1 MSTCQQKDIKLNS
14 QKLELKV
21 KEVPFHGHLLT
32 TEGLK
37 LARSRE
43 SGTIIEMPHPEGR
56 DDILSA

>member
-1 MSTCQQKDIKLNS
+1 MSTCQQKGIKVNS

-37 LARSRE
+37 LDLE
-43 SGTIIEMPHPEGR
+43 KEGR
-56 DDILSA
+56 S

>member
-1 MSTCQQKDIKLNS
+1 MSICQQKGIKLNS

-37 LARSRE
+37 LDLEKVGRS
-43 SGTIIEMPHPEGR
+43 
-56 DDILSA
+56 